1 MGHAVSLQSFLSS
14 VGAGDVA
21 DFFRHIGRFL
31 IDQVEPV
38 VVEDMG
44 ITAPGKGRRI
54 AVIVMGIIVGRRSD
68 GQSLVFVA
76 QVCFS
81 QRIPVVFKVA
91 EDEKLPVVWRADDID
106 TVFCIAGED
115 FQLRCIVDGN
125 VIDSRMA
132 RLGNE
137 IPVIESPQERMMA
150 PRELVFVYAEQ
161 LLGQELLLDMIEMI
175 ECGLGSPAE
184 GQGGIDMGTGPVQI
198 FYQFRP
204 VIDFFEGQRFYRC
217 AGDNEAVVVLV
228 PDFVKGVIIGIEVG
242 GVGVAAHVGSGMTE
256 IDLYLQ
262 GRITEETEVLE
273 FRDFLERHEIQDQDA
288 QGSDVLVEG
297 FAAVNGRDS
306 FFV

>member
-1 MGHAVSLQSFLSS
+1 MS

-76 QVCFS
+76 QVFFS

-115 FQLRCIVDGN
+115 FQLRRIVDGN

>member
-1 MGHAVSLQSFLSS
+1 MATTACFVTVFFVVMS

-44 ITAPGKGRRI
+44 ITAPGKGWRI

-76 QVCFS
+76 QVFFS

-106 TVFCIAGED
+106 AVFCIAGED

-137 IPVIESPQERMMA
+137 IPVVESPQERMMA
-150 PRELVFVYAEQ
+150 LRELVFVYAEQ

-184 GQGGIDMGTGPVQI
+184 GHGGIDMGTGPVQI

-204 VIDFFEGQRFYRC
+204 VIDFFKGQRFYWC
-217 AGDNEAVVVLV
+217 AGDDEAVIVLV

-242 GVGVAAHVGSGMTE
+242 GVGVAAHMGSGMTE

-262 GRITEETEVLE
+262 GRITEETEVL
-273 FRDFLERHEIQDQDA
+273 
-288 QGSDVLVEG
+288 
-297 FAAVNGRDS
+297 
-306 FFV
+306 